1 MTTTT
6 TTNNNIVAEAMW
18 CHHQSLATADKH
30 TALRYEQCLY
40 SLISEMT
47 EVQRASYYLLVDS
60 SSVPPSPHA

>member
-1 MTTTT
+1 MSTLA

-47 EVQRASYYLLVDS
+47 DDEKQQYEVLVACS
-60 SSVPPSPHA
+60 S